1 MKVYLYKKEHWDYT
15 ETLGVYSEAGM
26 LREKQRL
33 LEEAGKQRAEEM
45 LKREIEINQIK
56 QERRELSIKDQN
68 VNVPIL
74 QALKASGDRDAL
86 KTFKK
91 ERKALSREIERKT
104 NQIWHLEF
112 ENHLLEKLEGDSLI
126 THYFPKLYFDDVFS
140 YELKKNP
147 PSTNEIVKKNN
158 ITVSHQ
164 DTLKFLFLYFIRLFY
179 CSKSYLKYTV
189 LSYPAFTGRPSLS

>member
-1 MKVYLYKKEHWDYT
+1 MKVYIYKKEYWEYT

-45 LKREIEINQIK
+45 SKREFEINQIK
-56 QERRELSIKDQN
+56 QERRELSVKDQN

-91 ERKALSREIERKT
+91 ERKVLSREIQQKT

-126 THYFPKLYFDDVFS
+126 TKYFPKLYFDEQ
-140 YELKKNP
+140 Y
-147 PSTNEIVKKNN
+147 
-158 ITVSHQ
+158 
-164 DTLKFLFLYFIRLFY
+164 
-179 CSKSYLKYTV
+179 V
-189 LSYPAFTGRPSLS
+189 LD

>member
-1 MKVYLYKKEHWDYT
+1 MKVYLYKKEHWEYT

-33 LEEAGKQRAEEM
+33 LEEAGKQRAEEIS
-45 LKREIEINQIK
+45 KREFEIDQIK
-56 QERRELSIKDQN
+56 QERRELCLKDQN

-74 QALKASGDRDAL
+74 QALKVSGDREAL

-91 ERKALSREIERKT
+91 ERKALLREIERKT

-126 THYFPKLYFDDVFS
+126 TQYFPKLYFDEQ
-140 YELKKNP
+140 Y
-147 PSTNEIVKKNN
+147 
-158 ITVSHQ
+158 
-164 DTLKFLFLYFIRLFY
+164 
-179 CSKSYLKYTV
+179 V
-189 LSYPAFTGRPSLS
+189 LD

>member
-1 MKVYLYKKEHWDYT
+1 MKVYIYKKEHWEYT

-33 LEEAGKQRAEEM
+33 LEEAGKQRDEEM
-45 LKREIEINQIK
+45 SKREFEIDQIK

-91 ERKALSREIERKT
+91 ERKAVSREIQQKT
-104 NQIWHLEF
+104 TQIWHLEF

-126 THYFPKLYFDDVFS
+126 TKYFPKLYFDEQ
-140 YELKKNP
+140 Y
-147 PSTNEIVKKNN
+147 
-158 ITVSHQ
+158 
-164 DTLKFLFLYFIRLFY
+164 
-179 CSKSYLKYTV
+179 V
-189 LSYPAFTGRPSLS
+189 LD